1 MKDSGDGALEL
12 DDAMAGAW
20 TRRNWGGEECG
31 ARRRSTW
38 RPFIGRGDGS
48 RAVHGNEVNGRRVRL
63 QFFASGEGRHPCIG
77 YTRGKG
83 EKTERH
89 RLACQAEP
97 GRARLGGACRSL
109 TAAAAACVPC
119 PKVEDEDSWAGCW
132 AIRPNGA
139 A

>member
-1 MKDSGDGALEL
+1 VWSAPAINL
-12 DDAMAGAW
+12 APFY
-20 TRRNWGGEECG
+20 
-31 ARRRSTW
+31 
-38 RPFIGRGDGS
+38 RPGS
-48 RAVHGNEVNGRRVRL
+48 RAVHGNEVDGRRVRL

-97 GRARLGGACRSL
+97 GRARRGGTCRSL
-109 TAAAAACVPC
+109 TAVAAACVPC
-119 PKVEDEDSWAGCW
+119 PKVEDEDSWVGCW